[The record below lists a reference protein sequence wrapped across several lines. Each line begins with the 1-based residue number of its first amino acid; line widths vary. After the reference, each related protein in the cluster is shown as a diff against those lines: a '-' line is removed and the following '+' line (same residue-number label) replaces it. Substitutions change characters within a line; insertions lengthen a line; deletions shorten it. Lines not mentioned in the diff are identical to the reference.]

1 MFRKVTLVAL
11 VVTSLAF
18 AASSA
23 GTARASGAQ
32 VIQDSFH
39 GPFAE
44 AGWETSTPS
53 SITDAFVLTAREQD
67 GTTHLFPGLQTT
79 YLDANGNV
87 TGSLVVSGQLTGAS
101 LSFDTLRLSNA
112 SVSGAVPVTRCTY
125 DAAGN
130 ATGCTDG
137 TLDVSASWTGQGQLT
152 RGSQYE
158 DHFVQPVG
166 FTFIDRNSGTFRLA
180 SAAATFGGQS
190 FDPSE
195 QQFADLGVS
204 NQLTMT
210 ICPHGC

>member
-1 MFRKVTLVAL
+1 MFRKVTLTAL

-23 GTARASGAQ
+23 GTAQAAGAQ
-32 VIQDSFH
+32 VIQDRFH

-44 AGWETSTPS
+44 AGWEASTPS
-53 SITDAFVLTAREQD
+53 SITDAFVLTAREQN
-67 GTTHLFPGLQTT
+67 GTTHLFAGLETT

-87 TGSLVVSGQLTGAS
+87 TGSLVVSGEVSGAS
-101 LSFDTLRLSNA
+101 LSFDILRLSTA
-112 SVSGAVPVTRCTY
+112 SASGTVPVTRCTY

-137 TLDVSASWTGQGQLT
+137 TLDVSASWTGQGQMT

-158 DHFVQPVG
+158 DHFVQPGG
-166 FTFIDRNSGTFRLA
+166 FTFIDRESGTFRLA
-180 SAAATFGGQS
+180 GAAATIGGQS
-190 FDPSE
+190 FDASE

>member
-1 MFRKVTLVAL
+1 MFRRVTLAALAVASL
-11 VVTSLAF
+11 VF
-18 AASSA
+18 AAGSA
-23 GTARASGAQ
+23 GTALASGAQ
-32 VIQDSFH
+32 VIQDRFH

-44 AGWETSTPS
+44 AGWEASTPS

-87 TGSLVVSGQLTGAS
+87 TGSLVVSGQLTGAP
-101 LSFDTLRLSNA
+101 LTFDTLRLSSA
-112 SVSGAVPVTRCTY
+112 SVSGTVPVTRCTY

-130 ATGCTDG
+130 PTGCTDG
-137 TLDVSASWTGQGQLT
+137 TLAVSVSWTGLGQMT
-152 RGSQYE
+152 QGSQYE
-158 DHFVQPVG
+158 DHFVQPDG
-166 FTFIDRNSGTFRLA
+166 FTFIDRESGTFRLA

-190 FDPSE
+190 FDASE

-210 ICPHGC
+210 ICPQGC

>member
-1 MFRKVTLVAL
+1 MYRRVTLAAL
-11 VVTSLAF
+11 VIASLVF
-18 AASSA
+18 AAGSA

-32 VIQDSFH
+32 VIQDRFH

-44 AGWETSTPS
+44 AGWEASTPS

-87 TGSLVVSGQLTGAS
+87 TGSLVVTGQLTGTP
-101 LSFDTLRLSNA
+101 LTFDTLRLSNA
-112 SVSGAVPVTRCTY
+112 SVSGTVPVTRCAY

-130 ATGCTDG
+130 PTGCTDG
-137 TLDVSASWTGQGQLT
+137 TLAVSASWTGQGQMT
-152 RGSQYE
+152 QGSQYE
-158 DHFVQPVG
+158 DHFVQPNG
-166 FTFIDRNSGTFRLA
+166 FTFIDRESGTFRLA

-190 FDPSE
+190 FDASE